1 MSNKLSNEIGTP
13 QSGLFSDSSQTPASH
28 TTPDTNQFG
37 SYQPLAAR
45 LRPAALDTYAGQQHV
60 LGIGKP
66 LRKAIDHG
74 QLHSMIFW
82 GPPGVGKTT
91 LARIAAEH
99 ANAHFLQISAVL
111 SGVKEIRESIAQA
124 RQHKASG
131 RDTVLFVDE
140 VHRFNKSQQDAF
152 LPYVEDG
159 TVIFIGAT
167 TENPSFELN
176 NALLSRS
183 RVYKLRSLELADI
196 VEVLQRGV
204 QTLSDTDGPVAID
217 PAQLEAIAQHAD
229 GDARKALNLLEL
241 AADLAESVTIDS
253 LSEQEGRQLS
263 EQASKQIAE
272 EQKKNDEGDTG
283 TSVRRITEHTLEEVL
298 QASLRR
304 FDKGGDLF
312 YDQISALHKAVR
324 GSSPDGALY
333 WFCRMLDGG
342 CDPLYLARRV
352 VRMASEDIGN
362 ADPRAVGICLDAWQV
377 QERLGSPEG
386 ELAIAQAIVYLASA
400 PKSNAVYTAFK
411 AAMADVG
418 QGGSDEVPLHLRNA
432 PTQLMKSM
440 DHGAEYRYAHDEPNA
455 YSAGEN
461 YFPEELSDRQ
471 YYFPVERGLE
481 IKIAEKLASLR
492 ALDAASAKQRYEK

>member
-1 MSNKLSNEIGTP
+1 MG
-13 QSGLFSDSSQTPASH
+13 G
-28 TTPDTNQFG
+28 
-37 SYQPLAAR
+37 YQPLAAR
-45 LRPAALDTYAGQQHV
+45 LRPTKLEDYAGQQHI
-60 LGIGKP
+60 LAPGKP
-66 LRKAIDHG
+66 LRQAIDSR

-91 LARIAAEH
+91 LARIAADH
-99 ANAHFLQISAVL
+99 ASAHFLQLSAVL
-111 SGVKEIRESIAQA
+111 SGVKEIREAIAQA
-124 RQHKASG
+124 RQHKVGG

-183 RVYKLRSLELADI
+183 RVYKLRSLEREDIEAVLLRSLDALGDKVQIDEGCLALI
-196 VEVLQRGV
+196 
-204 QTLSDTDGPVAID
+204 A
-217 PAQLEAIAQHAD
+217 AQAD
-229 GDARKALNLLEL
+229 GDARRALNLLEL
-241 AADLAESVTIDS
+241 AADLAE
-253 LSEQEGRQLS
+253 EGR
-263 EQASKQIAE
+263 
-272 EQKKNDEGDTG
+272 
-283 TSVRRITEHTLEEVL
+283 ITAATLEEVL

-324 GSSPDGALY
+324 GSAPDAALY

-362 ADPRAVGICLDAWQV
+362 ADPRALTLCLDAWQV

-386 ELAIAQAIVYLASA
+386 ELAIAQAIVYLACA
-400 PKSNAVYTAFK
+400 AKSNAVYTAFK
-411 AAMADVG
+411 AAQADVE
-418 QGGSDEVPLHLRNA
+418 QGGSAEVPLHLRNA
-432 PTQLMKSM
+432 PTPLMKNM
-440 DHGAEYRYAHDEPNA
+440 EHGAHYRYAHDEEGGYA
-455 YSAGEN
+455 AGEN
-461 YFPEELSDRQ
+461 YFPEALQDRQ
-471 YYFPVERGLE
+471 YYHPVNRGLE
-481 IKIAEKLASLR
+481 QKIQEKLKYLR
-492 ALDAASAKQRYEK
+492 DRDKSSTIRRYD